1 MPRPKKVSNLVKIE
15 KDIVIDAAE
24 FKAMEDS
31 FKKLTEQHDLLM
43 KYSNTTDKENA
54 YLKDELQKVL
64 NENKELKSQIVKIAV
79 VDTHTRF
86 VRKVDIVKLLKSFG
100 KNEPDLKEWEIAI
113 TDKDITL
120 KVTTL
125 SNIHYEMSLN
135 EAQQYQ
141 L

>member
-15 KDIVIDAAE
+15 KDIVIDAEQYKAQEQELISLQNE
-24 FKAMEDS
+24 FN
-31 FKKLTEQHDLLM
+31 KLVEVNKVL
-43 KYSNTTDKENA
+43 NV
-54 YLKDELQKVL
+54 ELQKVL

-113 TDKDITL
+113 MDNKIFLTAITL
-120 KVTTL
+120 SDARYSLPL
-125 SNIHYEMSLN
+125 S
-135 EAQQYQ
+135 EAQKYQ

>member
-15 KDIVIDAAE
+15 KDIVIDAEQYKAQEQELISLQNE
-24 FKAMEDS
+24 FN
-31 FKKLTEQHDLLM
+31 KLVEVNKVL
-43 KYSNTTDKENA
+43 NV
-54 YLKDELQKVL
+54 ELQKVL
-64 NENKELKSQIVKIAV
+64 DENKELKSQIVKIAV

-113 TDKDITL
+113 MDNKIFLTAITL
-120 KVTTL
+120 SDARYSLPL
-125 SNIHYEMSLN
+125 S
-135 EAQQYQ
+135 EAQKYQ

>member
-1 MPRPKKVSNLVKIE
+1 MPPKKKPVVKVE
-15 KDIVIDAAE
+15 NDVVVDAVE
-24 FKAMEDS
+24 FKALEDS
-31 FKKLTEQHDLLM
+31 LKNLTKQYENL
-43 KYSNTTDKENA
+43 SNDF
-54 YLKDELQKVL
+54 QKVL

-113 TDKDITL
+113 MDNKIFLTAITL
-120 KVTTL
+120 SDARYSLPL
-125 SNIHYEMSLN
+125 S
-135 EAQQYQ
+135 EAQKYQ

>member
-1 MPRPKKVSNLVKIE
+1 MPPKKKPIVKVE
-15 KDIVIDAAE
+15 NDVVVDAVE
-24 FKAMEDS
+24 FKALEDS
-31 FKKLTEQHDLLM
+31 LKNLTKQ
-43 KYSNTTDKENA
+43 YN
-54 YLKDELQKVL
+54 YLSDDFQKVL
-64 NENKELKSQIVKIAV
+64 NENKELKTKLVKIPV
-79 VDTHTRF
+79 YDTATRF
-86 VRKVDIVKLLKSFG
+86 VRKLDVIKVLKSNA

>member
-1 MPRPKKVSNLVKIE
+1 MPPKKKPVVKNDVEKTVSRENRIDAEISELNKTKGMLADKIAAYDNLSGDFQEVLKENEELNAKLVKIPVY
-15 KDIVIDAAE
+15 D
-24 FKAMEDS
+24 
-31 FKKLTEQHDLLM
+31 
-43 KYSNTTDKENA
+43 
-54 YLKDELQKVL
+54 
-64 NENKELKSQIVKIAV
+64 SQI
-79 VDTHTRF
+79 RF
-86 VRKVDIVKLLKSFG
+86 VRKLDVIKVLKSNA

-113 TDKDITL
+113 TDKDIIL

>member
-1 MPRPKKVSNLVKIE
+1 MPPKKKQIVKVE
-15 KDIVIDAAE
+15 NDVVVDAVE
-24 FKAMEDS
+24 FKALEDS
-31 FKKLTEQHDLLM
+31 LKNLTKQYENL
-43 KYSNTTDKENA
+43 SNDF
-54 YLKDELQKVL
+54 QKVL
-64 NENKELKSQIVKIAV
+64 NENKELKTKLVKIPV
-79 VDTHTRF
+79 YDSQTRF
-86 VRKVDIVKLLKSFG
+86 VRKLDVIKVLKSNA

-113 TDKDITL
+113 TDKDIIL

>member
-1 MPRPKKVSNLVKIE
+1 MPPKKKPIVKVE
-15 KDIVIDAAE
+15 NDVVVDAVE
-24 FKAMEDS
+24 FKALEDS
-31 FKKLTEQHDLLM
+31 LKNLTKQYNNLSD
-43 KYSNTTDKENA
+43 DF
-54 YLKDELQKVL
+54 QKVL
-64 NENKELKSQIVKIAV
+64 NENKELKTKLVKIPV
-79 VDTHTRF
+79 YDTATRF
-86 VRKVDIVKLLKSFG
+86 VRKLDVIKVLKSNA

>member
-1 MPRPKKVSNLVKIE
+1 MPPKKKQIVKVE
-15 KDIVIDAAE
+15 NDVVVDAVE
-24 FKAMEDS
+24 FKALEDS
-31 FKKLTEQHDLLM
+31 LKNLTKQYENL
-43 KYSNTTDKENA
+43 SNDF
-54 YLKDELQKVL
+54 QKVL

-113 TDKDITL
+113 MDNKIFLTAITL
-120 KVTTL
+120 SDARYSLPL
-125 SNIHYEMSLN
+125 S
-135 EAQQYQ
+135 EAQKYQ

>member
-113 TDKDITL
+113 MDNKIFLTAITL
-120 KVTTL
+120 SDARYSLPL
-125 SNIHYEMSLN
+125 S
-135 EAQQYQ
+135 EAQKYQ